1 MFFIFIDNSCP
12 FVGTRSICCKVMKN
26 SGIELSTF
34 NDSVAH
40 GIHGITVEQINS
52 LFNGNV
58 TEYNNVPTTNVNL
71 YGDERVLSSAPRANK
86 NPKFLT
92 PTMNMIDF
100 ILSNNDDTHGFL
112 ISGISSLEKLVH
124 SAHMEE
130 VYVRTKI
137 VYENI
142 ISNPPKDPRL
152 CNCVTDENNNGI
164 MGMLDLYASIF
175 RVGFSRY
182 PYFRISRS
190 RFTDTVP
197 SLETSQDWKKWK
209 EGLHRTMMTKK
220 EIYNLAMYLYCKL
233 KVKA

>member
-1 MFFIFIDNSCP
+1 
-12 FVGTRSICCKVMKN
+12 MKN

-40 GIHGITVEQINS
+40 GIHSITVEQINS
-52 LFNGNV
+52 FFNGKV

-71 YGDERVLSSAPRANK
+71 YGDERVLHYAPRAYAHANNK
-86 NPKFLT
+86 PKFLT

-112 ISGISSLEKLVH
+112 ISGASSLEKLVH

-130 VYVRTKI
+130 VYARTKI

-164 MGMLDLYASIF
+164 MGMLDLYASSF
-175 RVGFSRY
+175 RGGFSRY

-190 RFTDTVP
+190 GFN
-197 SLETSQDWKKWK
+197 ET
-209 EGLHRTMMTKK
+209 
-220 EIYNLAMYLYCKL
+220 
-233 KVKA
+233 